1 MKHIIECKEKHVRVL
16 NLKLIDEYQHAKKS
30 CSIEHEV
37 YWLNQARVTQDE
49 INKNKDAVRALLEEM
64 RAEHE
69 RIVSNNHYKSE
80 AMDYLD
86 KSIRLN
92 EELKYC
98 LGQQDKENLSR
109 RDHDDLVEEETAL
122 RNEIKYSDKM
132 VKHYNT
138 KIDWSL

>member
-1 MKHIIECKEKHVRVL
+1 MKHIVECKEQHIRVL
-16 NLKLIDEYQHAKKS
+16 ELKIIDEYNHAKKS

-37 YWLNQARVTQDE
+37 YWLNQAHVTQDE
-49 INKNKDAVRALLEEM
+49 INKNKDAVRILLHNIREEK
-64 RAEHE
+64 E
-69 RIVSNNHYKSE
+69 RVVSNDHYKSE

-86 KSIRLN
+86 KSVRLN

-98 LGQQDKENLSR
+98 LGQQDREDLAGR
-109 RDHDDLVEEETAL
+109 EYHDLMDEETAL

-132 VKHYNT
+132 VKQYNK